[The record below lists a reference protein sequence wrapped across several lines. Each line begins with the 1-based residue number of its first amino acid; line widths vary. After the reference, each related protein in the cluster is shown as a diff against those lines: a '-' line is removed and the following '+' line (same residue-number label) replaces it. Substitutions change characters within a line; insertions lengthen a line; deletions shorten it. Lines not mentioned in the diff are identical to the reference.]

1 MTPEKE
7 FFRGFRE
14 MVRRAFFVIALML
27 VVFSLMS
34 CQTVQGLG
42 RDITTAG
49 EAGERAIE
57 KP

>member
-1 MTPEKE
+1 MI
-7 FFRGFRE
+7 
-14 MVRRAFFVIALML
+14 RRSLVVIALTL
-27 VVFSLMS
+27 VLFSLMG

-42 RDITTAG
+42 RDITAAG

>member
-1 MTPEKE
+1 MI
-7 FFRGFRE
+7 
-14 MVRRAFFVIALML
+14 RRIVLVIALAL
-27 VVFSLMS
+27 VLFSLMG

-42 RDITTAG
+42 RDITAAG

>member
-1 MTPEKE
+1 ML
-7 FFRGFRE
+7 G
-14 MVRRAFFVIALML
+14 RAFLVIALML
-27 VVFSLMS
+27 VVFSLMG

-42 RDITTAG
+42 RDITTAA

>member
-1 MTPEKE
+1 MPEKE
-7 FFRGFRE
+7 LFQGIGQ
-14 MVRRAFFVIALML
+14 MVRRVFFVIALML
-27 VVFSLMS
+27 VVFSLMG

>member
-1 MTPEKE
+1 MI
-7 FFRGFRE
+7 
-14 MVRRAFFVIALML
+14 RRCLIITALALVI
-27 VVFSLMS
+27 FSLAG
-34 CQTVQGLG
+34 CQTIQGLG